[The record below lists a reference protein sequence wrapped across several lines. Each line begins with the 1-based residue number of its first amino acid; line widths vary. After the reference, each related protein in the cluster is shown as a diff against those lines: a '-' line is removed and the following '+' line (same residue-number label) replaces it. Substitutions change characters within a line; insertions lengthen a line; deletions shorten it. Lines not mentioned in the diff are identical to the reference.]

1 MNIRPRSL
9 ARQLTFATGLQLT
22 LVAGSLSIL
31 GFSIGRNLVIE
42 QKEAHRADLP
52 IVRVSERLSSKP
64 SFPLII
70 NQLNESA
77 IYSDPNILKDFDK
90 LSLRF
95 WRQLSSFPVDYINY
109 GSEDGSFLGIE
120 KSEDGDFFHN
130 EDSDRLGRG
139 KMFIY
144 SMSNNGERLKQED
157 VISGMSVS
165 HQEAWYVDTA
175 KAGKPTWSQIYAWED
190 QPDTFSISYNAPIFD
205 GDQKLVGVVGVDMI
219 INKLSTWL
227 KDAWKDQSGLA
238 IIVEKN
244 GDVVAS
250 SDPSLVLVRTGKNLT
265 RSNISE
271 LKPPLAQTLSDQFF
285 PEKDGKQTINDNTYS
300 QNLIKISSPINSHY
314 ITKATPWG
322 QEFGLEWFLI
332 TATPADKAFG
342 MAERNVSYMILI
354 SLAALLVTLAINR
367 RVINTILTP
376 LGALTLASQ
385 STELQISDSNQNNI
399 IGFSCD
405 LQKTNVQEFLDLHQD
420 IMAMVTAFNCL
431 TQDLKEQEK
440 QIIELFEDKQ
450 AKDRQA
456 LSVMSEKLKTS
467 LEASSIAH
475 EINQPL
481 SILKLTSQT
490 LINSLDHNNF
500 DQSEMRRQLSII
512 SAQSQRIVLI
522 TDKVRAFLRNAQ
534 TELVNIDLKPIILS
548 AIHYINSNYQDI
560 HGWIDSS
567 QVMSAGGPKAMIN
580 GDAIQLQI
588 AIINLC
594 KNSIEALKESKTLYP
609 QIKISLK
616 EDNNAWMIE
625 IEDNGDGLSPE
636 ITFQTL
642 LNSSK
647 PDGTGLGLFIV
658 QSAMESHNGILSL
671 RRSTSGGVNAQLSIP
686 KVLQYS

>member
-52 IVRVSERLSSKP
+52 IVRVSERLSSKL

-77 IYSDPNILKDFDK
+77 IYSDPKILKDFDK

-95 WRQLSSFPVDYINY
+95 WRQLRSFPVDYINY

-144 SMSNNGERLKQED
+144 SMSTNGERLKQED
-157 VISGMSVS
+157 VIPGMSVS

-190 QPDTFSISYNAPIFD
+190 QPETFSISYNAPIFD

-250 SDPSLVLVRTGKNLT
+250 SDPSLVLIRTENNLL
-265 RSNISE
+265 RSNING
-271 LKPPLAQTLSDQFF
+271 LKSPLAQTLSDQFF
-285 PEKDGKQTINDNTYS
+285 PKEDDKQIISENTYT
-300 QNLIKISSPINSHY
+300 QELVKVSSLADSYY

-342 MAERNVSYMILI
+342 MAERNVSYMVLI

-385 STELQISDSNQNNI
+385 STEQQISDSNQNNI
-399 IGFSCD
+399 IDFSCD
-405 LQKTNVQEFLDLHQD
+405 LQKTNVKEFLDLHQD

-500 DQSEMRRQLSII
+500 DQSEMRRQLSMI

-534 TELVNIDLKPIILS
+534 TKLVDIDLKPIILS
-548 AIHYINSNYQDI
+548 AIHYINSNYQDS

-567 QVMSAGGPKAMIN
+567 QVMSAGSSKAMIS

-588 AIINLC
+588 AIINIC

-647 PDGTGLGLFIV
+647 PDGSGLGLFIV
-658 QSAMESHNGILSL
+658 QSAMESHNGNLSL
-671 RRSTSGGVNAQLSIP
+671 RSSSSGGVIAQLSIP
-686 KVLQYS
+686 KSPQSS